1 MAIEFKET
9 STLGDGWSLEVK
21 HALSLLGHLRRRPDT
36 GAFHYFRGPYNE
48 LSPSYENADLDALK
62 AQIKNNP

>member
-1 MAIEFKET
+1 MAIEFKEN

-21 HALSLLGHLRRRPDT
+21 RGISLLGHIRRRPDT
-36 GAFHYFRGPYNE
+36 GTFRYFRGPHNE

-62 AQIKNNP
+62 AQIANNP